1 MSAGGKSKK
10 QKKVEYFE
18 RLVSL
23 LEEYP
28 NILFVTCDNIG
39 SAHMQKIRQSLRGK
53 GVLLMGKNT
62 MIRRAIRTNINR
74 NKLWENLLPLVYGNV
89 GMVFTKE
96 DLRSIRDLV
105 QSLRVPASA
114 KAGTFAPK
122 DVFVNKGMTNLE
134 PTKTNFLQALN
145 IPSKINKGQIEILN
159 DIHLIKK
166 NERVGSSEATLLQML
181 DVRPF
186 EYGLYVTQVYDN
198 GCVYSVVV
206 LNLTDADVIALFA
219 KGVSEVAALS
229 LGINFP
235 TLAAFPHV
243 VLNGFKNLAA
253 ISVETDYDFDQAKKL
268 KELIKN
274 PQAFAAVHAAPAPA
288 GASTGKPKKPEPEP
302 EKPKEPSDEAPAAFD
317 LFG

>member
-10 QKKVEYFE
+10 QKKIEYFDK
-18 RLVSL
+18 LVAL

-28 NILFVTCDNIG
+28 SILFVNCDNIG
-39 SAHMQKIRQSLRGK
+39 SAHMQQIRKSLRGR

-62 MIRRAIRTNINR
+62 LIRRAVRVNIHR
-74 NKLWENLLPLVYGNV
+74 NKLWENLLELVFGNV

-96 DLRSIRDLV
+96 DLSSIRDLV
-105 QSLRVPASA
+105 QSMRVPAAA

-145 IPSKINKGQIEILN
+145 VPSKINRGQIEILN

-166 NERVGSSEATLLQML
+166 GERVGSSESTLLQML
-181 DVRPF
+181 DVKPF
-186 EYGLYVTQVYDN
+186 EYGLNVTSVYDN
-198 GCVYSVVV
+198 GCVYSVDI
-206 LNLTDADVIALFA
+206 LNLKDSDVIAKFA
-219 KGVSEVAALS
+219 KGISEVAALS
-229 LGINFP
+229 LGIQFP

-268 KELIKN
+268 KEMIKN
-274 PQAFAAVHAAPAPA
+274 PGAFAVATQAPSAPVTRAPAP
-288 GASTGKPKKPEPEP
+288 KPEPVAD
-302 EKPKEPSDEAPAAFD
+302 KPKEPSEEPAAFD